1 MLVLSRREKEKIVFP
16 NLGITVELLRNRGK
30 VAQLGIDA
38 PQHVQV
44 LREEVYRR
52 QGGKDYS
59 EQVAKTADHQL
70 RNQLNSLSL
79 TLQVIQK
86 RLACGDDNSDV
97 EAALG
102 SVIDQLKSLDGGSP
116 LQSSTSAELQKPRVS
131 ESPATRTAL
140 LVDDSVNE
148 RTLLAEL
155 LQQSGFDVYVVPDGE
170 QAMEYL
176 RTCRQLPDFVLLDMC
191 MPKMNG
197 VETVAE
203 IRSDPAL
210 NNASFKLFAVSGADR
225 NDLQIDIGREGVDR
239 WFSKP
244 VDARSLI
251 REMNSELQCA

>member
-16 NLGITVELLRNRGK
+16 NLGITVELLRSKGK

-38 PQHVQV
+38 PQDVKV
-44 LREEVYRR
+44 LREEVYQR
-52 QGGKDYS
+52 QGGKDS
-59 EQVAKTADHQL
+59 EPMARSTDHEL

-86 RLACGDDNSDV
+86 RLARGDDLDV
-97 EAALG
+97 ESVLG
-102 SVIDQLKSLDGGSP
+102 SVIDQLKSLDRGFPPATTSM
-116 LQSSTSAELQKPRVS
+116 SAELQTPQIAGT
-131 ESPATRTAL
+131 PAARSAL

-148 RTLLAEL
+148 RTLMAEL
-155 LQQSGFDVYVVPDGE
+155 LQQSGFDVYTVPDGE

-176 RTCRQLPDFVLLDMC
+176 RNCRQLPDFVLLDMC
-191 MPKMNG
+191 MPNMNG

-203 IRSDPAL
+203 IRSDPVLTKAR
-210 NNASFKLFAVSGADR
+210 FKLFAVSGADR
-225 NDLQIDIGREGVDR
+225 NELQIDIGPAGVDR

-244 VDARSLI
+244 VDAKSLI